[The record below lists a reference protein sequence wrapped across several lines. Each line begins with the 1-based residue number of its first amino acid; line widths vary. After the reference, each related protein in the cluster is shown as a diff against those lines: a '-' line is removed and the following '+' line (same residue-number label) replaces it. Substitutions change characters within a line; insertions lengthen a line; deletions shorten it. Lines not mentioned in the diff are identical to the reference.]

1 MKAVFTLYK
10 VPQFKMASSTAN
22 VWKPAQGVQLA
33 PIKMAKTVPTVLAAE
48 GAGVVESTVKSGYR
62 PPQARPK
69 KDEPLDFGERSFP
82 TLGSSVNK
90 TKIIEAK
97 GPNFKDKIMNLIAK
111 DQMDEEERLRAPEN
125 DPFKMSASQLA
136 AGGYAMLQ
144 IPNTAEEKSKFVKK
158 FIERMNR
165 FEEVPVGVEA
175 EFY

>member
-1 MKAVFTLYK
+1 MKAVFTLYR

-33 PIKMAKTVPTVLAAE
+33 PIKMAKTVPAVTTATAE
-48 GAGVVESTVKSGYR
+48 TTVVEVKSGYR

-90 TKIIEAK
+90 TKVVEAK

-125 DPFKMSASQLA
+125 DPFKMSAAQLT

-144 IPNTAEEKSKFVKK
+144 IPNTTEEKSKFVKK

>member
-1 MKAVFTLYK
+1 
-10 VPQFKMASSTAN
+10 MASSTAN

-33 PIKMAKTVPTVLAAE
+33 PIKMAKTVPAVTTTE
-48 GAGVVESTVKSGYR
+48 TTVVEVKSGYR

-82 TLGSSVNK
+82 TLGGPTANK
-90 TKIIEAK
+90 TKVVEAK

-125 DPFKMSASQLA
+125 DPFKMSSSQLV

-144 IPNTAEEKSKFVKK
+144 IPITVEEKSKFVKK

-165 FEEVPVGVEA
+165 FETIPTTLDDDV
-175 EFY
+175 Y